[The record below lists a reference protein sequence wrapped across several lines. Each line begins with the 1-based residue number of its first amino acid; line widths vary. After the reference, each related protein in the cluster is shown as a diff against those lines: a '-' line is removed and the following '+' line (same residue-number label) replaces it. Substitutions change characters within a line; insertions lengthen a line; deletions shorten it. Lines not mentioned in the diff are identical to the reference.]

1 MEDTHGFGD
10 IVAKNLSLD
19 AANKLRKKILTTLKR
34 RWVYVLNSGG
44 GKCSVSVA
52 NYLGNKLTPEELLEV
67 KNLLN
72 Q

>member
-1 MEDTHGFGD
+1 MEDAHGFGD

-19 AANKLRKKILTTLKR
+19 EANKLRQKILTALKR
-34 RWVYVLNSGG
+34 KWVYVINGSN

-52 NYLGNKLTPEELLEV
+52 NYQSNRLTPEELLAV
-67 KNLLN
+67 KDLLN